1 MANLV
6 KVYSWSTYDPV
17 TDQLKPVAYPGTLAA
32 IRAANGV
39 PKKDT
44 ERFISSDRLDENG
57 FYQPKKSDG

>member
-6 KVYSWSTYDPV
+6 KVYSWSKYDV
-17 TDQLKPVAYPGTLAA
+17 ATDQHKPGPYPGTLEA

-44 ERFISSDRLDENG
+44 ERFISSAWLDENG
-57 FYQPKKSDG
+57 FYRPKETRE